1 MIPKNIF
8 RANDIRGIY
17 GKEINEEL
25 AEKIG
30 KAFGTIIGENKT
42 IVLGR
47 DGRSSSEK
55 LRNAFVSGLASTGC
69 NVIDVGIVTT
79 SILYFSV
86 PTLKADAGT
95 MITASHNQKDW
106 NGFKLC
112 DKTGLI
118 YHADTIQELREI
130 IEKDNFNK
138 PIKGGDMKN
147 YDKILEDYSNFVLKK
162 INTNKKLKIVVDS
175 GNGVASLIAPD
186 LLKKSGHEVIT
197 INEKLDGEFP
207 GRGPDPTKENVLN
220 ELKEAVKKENA
231 DLGAAYDGDG
241 DRVVF
246 VDNLGREIN
255 SGSIIIMIL
264 ARDILEKQK
273 NAKIVFDCCCSLA
286 VEDFIRANGGI
297 PIKEKVG
304 HSFIIHRMQEED
316 ATFAGE
322 YSNHFYFPEIPGFD
336 DAVYGSLKLAEV
348 LSKTNESF
356 SEIIDSIPKH
366 FYKSDWEFPCPDEK
380 KFGIID
386 SLKEKMKLSSYEI
399 SEIDGVKVLFD
410 DGWVLWRASNTR
422 PVLLAFLEAKTSER
436 FNELS
441 KFAEKEMLSAME

>member
-8 RANDIRGIY
+8 RANDVRGIY
-17 GKEINEEL
+17 GKDINEEL

-30 KAFGTIIGENKT
+30 RSFGTIIGENKT
-42 IVLGR
+42 IVVGK
-47 DGRSSSEK
+47 DGRSSGEK
-55 LRNAFVSGLASTGC
+55 LKSAFISGLISSGC
-69 NVIDVGIVTT
+69 NVVDVGTVTT
-79 SILYFSV
+79 PILYFSV
-86 PTLKADAGT
+86 PKLKADAGT
-95 MITASHNQKDW
+95 IVTSSHNPKEW

-112 DKTGLI
+112 DRTGLI
-118 YHADTIQELREI
+118 YHADTIQKLREN
-130 IEKDNFNK
+130 IEENNFNK
-138 PIKGGDMKN
+138 PTKIGDVNK
-147 YDKILEDYSNFVLKK
+147 YDKALEDYENFVLEK
-162 INTNKKLKIVVDS
+162 INTGKKLKIVVDS
-175 GNGVASLIAPD
+175 GNGVATLIAPQ
-186 LLKKSGHEVIT
+186 LIRKCGHDVIE
-197 INEKLDGEFP
+197 INKELDGEFP

-255 SGSIIIMIL
+255 SGSLIIMIL
-264 ARDILEKQK
+264 AKDILEKQK

-286 VEDFIRANGGI
+286 VDDFIRSYGGV
-297 PIKEKVG
+297 PIREKVG

-316 ATFAGE
+316 AIFAGE

-336 DAVYGSLKLAEV
+336 DAVYGSLRLAEV
-348 LSKTNESF
+348 LSKTNERF
-356 SEIIDSIPKH
+356 SEIIDSVPKH

-380 KFGIID
+380 KFGIIEKI
-386 SLKEKMKLSSYEI
+386 KEKMKLSGHQI

-422 PVLLAFLEAKTSER
+422 PVLLAFIEAKTEER
-436 FNELS
+436 FKELS
-441 KFAEKEMLSAME
+441 KLAEKEMLSAME